1 MAVVSTAVRRDRR
14 WWQAG
19 ALLVW
24 LLIDLGLGIW
34 EMGGW
39 KGFAPALKP
48 PAVGGWGQ
56 PAADLVTWINAFGML
71 TGMAWPL
78 LFAGLSMGT
87 LVFLRWRKERTRYLR
102 IRLGLA
108 VLAYFGLTAA
118 IPFVG
123 SSFPVV
129 PNPGGTG
136 LPTWNWPTGLSM
148 LGFVLL
154 ALLFGRGSYCG
165 VICPA
170 ATYWGG
176 LGQHFIPANI
186 NTPRARRL
194 AAGLRALMVGLFVL
208 TALLSIADTLLH
220 WHVSVYGTDPAVF
233 FSGVT
238 WMVIWFLML
247 LVVPFLGNR
256 AFTRFLCPMGATMGW
271 VAQHG
276 VWEIQAIDPA
286 VCASCTDQ
294 ACTRSC
300 EVSLPVGRHLA
311 EAGRYRSA
319 ACVGCGNC
327 QAACP
332 SQNIH
337 YRTAL
342 DWVLPRSTRQPAPVA
357 PGLPQ

>member
-1 MAVVSTAVRRDRR
+1 MTGALTTGQKDRR
-14 WWQAG
+14 WLQAG
-19 ALLVW
+19 ALFLW
-24 LLIDLGLGIW
+24 LFIDLGLGVA

-39 KGFAPALKP
+39 QAFLPSLKAPT
-48 PAVGGWGQ
+48 VGGWGQ
-56 PAADLVTWINAFGML
+56 IPADLVMWINAFGML

-78 LFAGLSMGT
+78 IFAGLSMGS
-87 LVFLRWRKERTRYLR
+87 LVFLRWRREHTRYLKV
-102 IRLGLA
+102 RLGLA
-108 VLAYFGLTAA
+108 VVAYFGLTAA

-123 SSFPVV
+123 SHFPVV

-136 LPTWNWPTGLSM
+136 LATWNWPTGLSM
-148 LGFVLL
+148 LGFVIL

-176 LGQHFIPANI
+176 LGQHFIPANV
-186 NTPRARRL
+186 TGQRARRT
-194 AAGLRALMVGLFVL
+194 AEVLRALMVTLFIV
-208 TALLSIADTLLH
+208 TALLSIADTLLK

-247 LVVPFLGNR
+247 LAVPFLGNR

-271 VAQHG
+271 VARRG
-276 VWEIQAIDPA
+276 VFEIQAVDPA
-286 VCASCTDQ
+286 ICATCTEQ

-300 EVSLPVGRHLA
+300 EVSLPVGQHLA
-311 EAGRYRSA
+311 ADGRYRSA

-342 DWVLPRSTRQPAPVA
+342 DWVVPKTGKPAPLV
-357 PGLPQ
+357 PGLPR